1 MKKSPL
7 ALVKERFS
15 DKAGLVKAVEALA
28 QGDLWI
34 DRVGSRGL
42 VRASNAQLLKLHD
55 TLAAVKKEFGTRAA
69 LIDAVLS
76 AEKRSKDVGL
86 RARLEGWSTPRLY
99 DAYKAASKRAKA
111 SARSTSA

>member
-34 DRVGSRGL
+34 DRVGARGL
-42 VRASNAQLLKLHD
+42 AHASNAQLLKLHD
-55 TLAAVKKEFGTRAA
+55 TLSAVKKEFGTRAA
-69 LIDAVLS
+69 LVDAVLS
-76 AEKRSKDVGL
+76 AEKRSKDAGL
-86 RARLEGWSTPRLY
+86 RARLESYSTPRLY
-99 DAYKAASKRAKA
+99 DAYKSAARRARAAASA
-111 SARSTSA
+111 